1 MHAHACTHTETPAS
15 HRGSDS
21 TGIAHC
27 FQIEQQNEHLSDQLA
42 SLHRMLS
49 EERTHTVRATEAL
62 ESEKA
67 EKSAAQEAVCS
78 CVGVSCT

>member
-1 MHAHACTHTETPAS
+1 
-15 HRGSDS
+15 
-21 TGIAHC
+21 
-27 FQIEQQNEHLSDQLA
+27 
-42 SLHRMLS
+42 MLS

-67 EKSAAQEAVCS
+67 EKSAALEAVCS